1 MHQMSGSKLQKF
13 KHSDFVPMTG
23 LENRH
28 VMTILANA
36 WSRQFPNIVATQE
49 QRIIDVA
56 LNSKVLVEC
65 NFLPNARTDEG
76 HGRALA
82 IIYHGLEGSSRSHY
96 VMGVAQKFLANGIS
110 TARVNMRN
118 CGDTMHLTDTLYNAG
133 LSADIAPI
141 AEHFLNDGF
150 ENIFT
155 IGFSLGGNVVLKA
168 AAEFSRTNAT
178 WLKGVCAVSPS
189 LDLPTCVD
197 ALELWQN
204 RIYELNFLRSLKEKI
219 VQKNKLHPGRFD
231 ISCLPKI
238 NSVRNFDDTYTAP
251 DGGYQSAADYY
262 ARASALPMIPSI
274 KVPVLIIA
282 AQDDPL
288 VPFTSFQS
296 KELESPNVSLL
307 APTHGGHAGFVGRA
321 VQSSSRKTREWSGET
336 NNNAN
341 DLAAPY
347 AVTINDR
354 FWAESSCLK
363 YCARLLTAD

>member
-1 MHQMSGSKLQKF
+1 MSGAKLEKF
-13 KHSDFVPMTG
+13 EDSAFIPMTG
-23 LENRH
+23 MENRH

-36 WSRQFPNIVATQE
+36 WKRHFPQILATQE

-56 LNSKVLVEC
+56 PSSQVLVEC
-65 NFLPNARTDEG
+65 NFTPSARRDEG
-76 HGRALA
+76 HGRAIA

-96 VMGVAQKFLANGIS
+96 VMGVAEKFLADGIS
-110 TARVNMRN
+110 TVRVNMRN
-118 CGDTMHLTDTLYNAG
+118 CGNTMHLTNTLYNAG

-150 ENIFT
+150 DHIFT

-168 AAEFSRTNAT
+168 AAEYSKTGAT

-189 LDLPTCVD
+189 LDLPTCVA
-197 ALELWQN
+197 ALELWEN
-204 RIYELNFLRSLKEKI
+204 RIYELNFLYSLKAKI
-219 VQKNKLHPGRFD
+219 VQKNKLKPRRYD

-251 DGGYQSAADYY
+251 DGGYESAADYY

-274 KVPVLIIA
+274 SPPVLIIA

-288 VPFTSFQS
+288 VPFVSFQS
-296 KELESPNVSLL
+296 KNLEGANVSLL
-307 APTHGGHAGFVGRA
+307 APMHGGHAGFVSRA
-321 VQSSSRKTREWSGET
+321 IETSPSKSREWVEKLK
-336 NNNAN
+336 NNPDELGAP
-341 DLAAPY
+341 LVVTAA
-347 AVTINDR
+347 DR

-363 YCARLLTAD
+363 FCARLLAAD

>member
-1 MHQMSGSKLQKF
+1 MSGTNLKKF
-13 KHSDFVPMTG
+13 DHSDFVPMTG
-23 LENRH
+23 LGNRH

-36 WSRQFPNIVATQE
+36 WKRQFPRILASQE

-56 LNSKVLVEC
+56 PNSKILVEC
-65 NFLPNARTDEG
+65 NFMPSARSDEG

-82 IIYHGLEGSSRSHY
+82 VIYHGLEGSSRSHY
-96 VMGVAQKFLANGIS
+96 VMGVAEKFLAAGIS
-110 TARVNMRN
+110 TVRVNMRN
-118 CGDTMHLTDTLYNAG
+118 CGDTLHLTDTLYNAG
-133 LSADIAPI
+133 LSADIRPV

-168 AAEFSRTNAT
+168 AAEFSESEAS

-189 LDLPTCVD
+189 LDLPTCVA
-197 ALELWQN
+197 ALELWEN

-219 VQKNKLHPGRFD
+219 VRKNKLHPGRYD

-251 DGGYQSAADYY
+251 DGGYLSAADYY
-262 ARASALPMIPSI
+262 ARASALPLIPSI
-274 KVPVLIIA
+274 RVPILIIA

-288 VPFTSFQS
+288 VPFSSFQT
-296 KELESPNVSLL
+296 KELEVSNVSLL
-307 APTHGGHAGFVGRA
+307 APMHGGHAAFVGRGID
-321 VQSSSRKTREWSGET
+321 SSAGQIREWSESIKGNPNE
-336 NNNAN
+336 
-341 DLAAPY
+341 LGAPHV
-347 AVTINDR
+347 VTASDR

-363 YCARLLTAD
+363 FCARLLAAD